1 MSMKTNDEP
10 QIAATETNNAQSCGV
25 NWPSFEAVEAVNNFL
40 EALGALLTE
49 AR

>member
-10 QIAATETNNAQSCGV
+10 QIAATETKSAQSCGV
-25 NWPSFEAVEAVNNFL
+25 NWPSFEAAEAVNNFL
-40 EALGALLTE
+40 EAVGALLTA